1 MHVFDYIK
9 HQLQC
14 NAKWATMAALVL
26 FFSFPVAGE
35 ESVASDPLQRAIELG
50 GPSATL
56 ILALYWLRESSARRI
71 EEARR
76 YADELK
82 DAKQRQSDELKA
94 ANERL
99 GRIINQLMKVEE
111 D

>member
-35 ESVASDPLQRAIELG
+35 EGVASDPLQRAIELG

-71 EEARR
+71 EEARK
-76 YADELK
+76 YAEDIR
-82 DAKQRQSDELKA
+82 DSKQRHADELKA
-94 ANERL
+94 ANDRL
-99 GRIINQLMKVEE
+99 GKIIAQLMKMEE

>member
-1 MHVFDYIK
+1 MHVIEYVK
-9 HQLQC
+9 HHFRR

-35 ESVASDPLQRAIELG
+35 ESVNPDPLQRAMELG
-50 GPSATL
+50 GPSAAL

-76 YADELK
+76 YADELR
-82 DAKQRQSDELKA
+82 DLKQRHTEELKTSSD
-94 ANERL
+94 RL
-99 GRIINQLMKVEE
+99 GKIINQLMKMEE
-111 D
+111 E